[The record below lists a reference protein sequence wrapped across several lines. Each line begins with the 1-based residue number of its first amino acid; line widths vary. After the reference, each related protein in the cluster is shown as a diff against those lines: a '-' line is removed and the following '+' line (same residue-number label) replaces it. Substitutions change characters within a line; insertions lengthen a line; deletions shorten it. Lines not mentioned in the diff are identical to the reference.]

1 MTVRLLA
8 AALLLVGFG
17 FVPVTVTAQEQ
28 NAVQIVQPWAR
39 ASIGTSRP
47 AAAYLTAQNN
57 GRETVRLVGVE
68 TPVAGRAE
76 IHRIIRDGDLL
87 RMQPA
92 GDVDIPPGESV
103 TLAPGGLHVMLM
115 KLRRPLVSGSEFSL
129 LLRFSNGERV
139 ELTVPVMGP
148 GSRGPEE

>member
-8 AALLLVGFG
+8 AALLIVGFG

-47 AAAYLTAQNN
+47 SAAYLTVQNN
-57 GRETVRLVGVE
+57 GRESVWIVGVE

-76 IHRIIRDGDLL
+76 IHRILQDGGVLS
-87 RMQPA
+87 MQSA
-92 GDVDIPPGESV
+92 GDVEIPAGGSV

-115 KLRRPLVSGSEFSL
+115 NLRQPIVRGGEFPLAV
-129 LLRFSNGERV
+129 RFSNGERV

-148 GSRGPEE
+148 GSRGPGQ